1 LFDYS
6 GEAVMKKILKLAA
19 GCASLLA
26 FASASQAATQSD
38 TFNVSIALTSYCT
51 VTTAG
56 TPITIDFGTYDAQT
70 GTFDGTPTG
79 NITMDCT
86 RGMTAPTFALDNTDA
101 ARASGATGTVGG
113 ASATGWGVLN
123 GLNYA
128 LSIAGTKTANGTA
141 PTAAAGQTGT
151 PATYT
156 YAITG
161 TMPAGQYGTCATPGG
176 CTADTHVRTLTVT
189 Y

>member
-1 LFDYS
+1 
-6 GEAVMKKILKLAA
+6 MKRISKLAV

-26 FASASQAATQSD
+26 FASASQAATQTD

-51 VTTAG
+51 VTTVG

-70 GTFDGTPTG
+70 GTASTPAPSG

-86 RGMTAPTFALDNTDA
+86 RGLTAPTFALDSTDA
-101 ARASGATGTVGG
+101 ARQAGVTGTVGTT
-113 ASATGWGVLN
+113 AATGWGVLN

-128 LSIAGTKTANGTA
+128 LSIAGSVVAGTA
-141 PTAAAGQTGT
+141 PTASAGSTGT
-151 PATYT
+151 ADAYT

-161 TMPAGQYGTCATPGG
+161 SMPGGQYGTCTGAT
-176 CTADTHVRTLTVT
+176 CVAATHVRTLTVT

>member
-1 LFDYS
+1 
-6 GEAVMKKILKLAA
+6 MKKILKLAA
-19 GCASLLA
+19 GCVSLLA
-26 FASASQAATQSD
+26 FASASQAATQND

-56 TPITIDFGTYDAQT
+56 TPITVDFGTYDAQT
-70 GTFDGTPTG
+70 GTYSGTPTG

-86 RGMTAPTFALDNTDA
+86 RGLAAPTFVLDNTDA
-101 ARASGATGTVGG
+101 ARASGVTGTVGG

-128 LSIAGTKTANGTA
+128 LSIAGSVVAGIA
-141 PTAAAGQTGT
+141 PAASAGSTGT
-151 PATYT
+151 PDAYT

-161 TMPAGQYGTCATPGG
+161 SMPGGQYGTCSGAS
-176 CTADTHVRTLTVT
+176 CVAATHVRTLTVT